1 MTTTLAATPQAIS
14 AKNTTSKTSRI
25 SGRILSAIPILF
37 LVFDAAI
44 KLAQIAPVTEAMLH
58 LGYPV
63 QLAPVIGIIEL
74 ICITLHLLPRT
85 AIPGMLLLTGFLG
98 GAVATHVRVGDPLLT
113 HALFPIYIAAMLW
126 GGLYLRDERLR
137 ALFTTTANVRT
148 R

>member
-1 MTTTLAATPQAIS
+1 MTTILAATPQAIS

-74 ICITLHLLPRT
+74 VCLALHLLPRVQPDLLRAARVPT
-85 AIPGMLLLTGFLG
+85 LLL
-98 GAVATHVRVGDPLLT
+98 R
-113 HALFPIYIAAMLW
+113 
-126 GGLYLRDERLR
+126 
-137 ALFTTTANVRT
+137 
-148 R
+148 